1 MEAVMI
7 SVVAFLSSTIGRV
20 LVIGGGALAL
30 WVAFASHYQSKGAA
44 KERAKIERA
53 GEKNAAKAEAARR
66 SVDKLPDDRLRDAY
80 FRD

>member
-1 MEAVMI
+1 MI
-7 SVVAFLSSTIGRV
+7 GIVAFLTSTVGRV
-20 LVIGGGALAL
+20 LVIGGGVIAL
-30 WVAFASHYQSKGAA
+30 WVAFASHYSNKGAA

-66 SVDKLPDDRLRDAY
+66 SVDRIPDDRLRDPY

>member
-1 MEAVMI
+1 MI
-7 SVVAFLSSTIGRV
+7 GIVAFLTSTLGRV
-20 LVIGGGALAL
+20 LVIGGGVIAL

-44 KERAKIERA
+44 NERAKIERA

-66 SVDKLPDDRLRDAY
+66 SVDKLPDGSLRDKY

>member
-1 MEAVMI
+1 MI
-7 SVVAFLSSTIGRV
+7 GIVAFLSSTVGRV
-20 LVIGGGALAL
+20 LVIGGGVIAL

-66 SVDKLPDDRLRDAY
+66 SVDKLPDGSLRDKY